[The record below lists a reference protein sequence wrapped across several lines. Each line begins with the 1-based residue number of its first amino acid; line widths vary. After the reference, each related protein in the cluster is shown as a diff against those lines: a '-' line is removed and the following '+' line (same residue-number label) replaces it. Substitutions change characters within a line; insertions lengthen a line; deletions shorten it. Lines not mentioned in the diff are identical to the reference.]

1 MSETTPPYNTNQD
14 PQRAEIEHLLDIAT
28 RTVGREDRGQ
38 AYLQTALVSGLLLL
52 TDRLSKLID
61 TIDNLSN
68 TLPYL
73 GELIN
78 DNPHDDTLP
87 GSTHS

>member
-14 PQRAEIEHLLDIAT
+14 PQRAEIELLLDIAFPLL
-28 RTVGREDRGQ
+28 GKEDRGQ

-52 TDRLSKLID
+52 TDRLAKLID

-68 TLPYL
+68 HL
-73 GELIN
+73 GELLN
-78 DNPHDDTLP
+78 DNPPNDALP